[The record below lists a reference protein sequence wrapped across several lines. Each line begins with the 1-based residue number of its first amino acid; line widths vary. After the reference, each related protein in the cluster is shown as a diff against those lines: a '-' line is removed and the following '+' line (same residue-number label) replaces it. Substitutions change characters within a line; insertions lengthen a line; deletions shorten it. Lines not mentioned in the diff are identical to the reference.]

1 MFRQF
6 STNERMG
13 WFHPGSAETQVHPGA
28 EVDGV
33 VIALEADLGGL
44 DASAQ

>member
-1 MFRQF
+1 MFHRF
-6 STNERMG
+6 STNERKKG
-13 WFHPGSAETQVHPGA
+13 FRHGGAETQVHPGA